1 MMKKLVK
8 SNINNDNTVQTY
20 AGCYCGCGCASSKL
34 RYDAQ
39 VKGKKKAGK

>member
-20 AGCYCGCGCASSKL
+20 AGCYCGCASSKL